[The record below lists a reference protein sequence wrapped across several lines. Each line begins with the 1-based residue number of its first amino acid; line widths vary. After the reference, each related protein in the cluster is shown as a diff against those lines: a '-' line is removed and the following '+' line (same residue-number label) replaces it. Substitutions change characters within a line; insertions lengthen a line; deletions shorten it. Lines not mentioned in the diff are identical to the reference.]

1 MLFFTY
7 NTDVLH
13 KKVEKDII
21 FIYIIRYIDNI
32 YINILYIAAIY
43 IRTREELHPHHSDTP
58 NLFASSCLPACLP
71 LLLLSPPPP
80 ISPHGAQ
87 PRPLPYVPSPYLA
100 AVVRSGCHTTRRL
113 AFRRSSGTHAALR
126 AAFCKIFF
134 QAREAFRLFRAVLP
148 SSFVPAL

>member
-13 KKVEKDII
+13 KKGEKDII

-71 LLLLSPPPP
+71 LLLLSPPLYPP
-80 ISPHGAQ
+80 
-87 PRPLPYVPSPYLA
+87 PRCAASPLPFVPSPCLA
-100 AVVRSGCHTTRRL
+100 AVVHPGCCTTLRRCFPSIIRH
-113 AFRRSSGTHAALR
+113 ARRSL
-126 AAFCKIFF
+126 CC
-134 QAREAFRLFRAVLP
+134 LL
-148 SSFVPAL
+148 